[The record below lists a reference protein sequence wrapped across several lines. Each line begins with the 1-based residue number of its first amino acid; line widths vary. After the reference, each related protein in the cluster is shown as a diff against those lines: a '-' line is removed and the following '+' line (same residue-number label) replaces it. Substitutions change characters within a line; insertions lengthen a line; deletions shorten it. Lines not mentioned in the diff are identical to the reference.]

1 MDLEM
6 CDIQNQFE
14 NKRIRK
20 AKRKSDKQKED
31 ESIINIVQNNFK
43 LKYIIKYFM
52 LLYKVY

>member
-1 MDLEM
+1 M